1 MRPDASCWSR
11 SFCRS
16 RDRTSSG
23 SVKSEEDGRE
33 MFRPRT
39 ILAICLIL
47 MAESRMD
54 KQESLPNRRTRDKH
68 EMADQAM
75 DTIDLD
81 KGSGL
86 NSVEVARDR
95 SIRANYE
102 LQDQEPD
109 DIDFDMESGSGLTS
123 EDLDNPEDYKLPE
136 MDKRQSPAP
145 KKKVHRAFGWTIGTM
160 LTLASIIL
168 LIGTLSLTSRGTQTT
183 GEQEENRGKC
193 CTLVSWLT
201 KTSSQLPMWKSLALK
216 LFITVISTLGAGAF
230 SLLLTNLLADREESV
245 EQTVREILGLNEDNN
260 TDRRKRSTEA
270 DPGKVHWLAVLFL
283 IWLTTIPL
291 ICYIIVAKF
300 NDSDWTARECYSPDT
315 ELGDNRFMQ
324 ERRRQERRE
333 NREQKRLR
341 TRARQ
346 AADSSTDSW
355 PTPPSL
361 YRSSAETPPPPFCSV
376 AAGSHPT
383 PPAPP
388 PSTNTTTGMTTAA
401 SGRTQT
407 AVRWFARFQ
416 KGLKQDTGDRETGQQ
431 LEILE
436 EEPRRPHHIYSEPT
450 ATTSG

>member
-1 MRPDASCWSR
+1 MMTPTVKASTNEKSGIYCQDSPRCAQMRAARAGACAED
-11 SFCRS
+11 

-54 KQESLPNRRTRDKH
+54 KQESIPNRRTRDKH
-68 EMADQAM
+68 EMADQEM

-123 EDLDNPEDYKLPE
+123 EDLDNPKDYKLPE

-145 KKKVHRAFGWTIGTM
+145 KKKVHRAFGWTIGTL

-168 LIGTLSLTSRGTQTT
+168 LIGTVSLTSRGTQTT

-245 EQTVREILGLNEDNN
+245 EQTVREILGLNEDDN
-260 TDRRKRSTEA
+260 TDRRKRTLLS
-270 DPGKVHWLAVLFL
+270 
-283 IWLTTIPL
+283 
-291 ICYIIVAKF
+291 
-300 NDSDWTARECYSPDT
+300 
-315 ELGDNRFMQ
+315 
-324 ERRRQERRE
+324 
-333 NREQKRLR
+333 
-341 TRARQ
+341 
-346 AADSSTDSW
+346 
-355 PTPPSL
+355 
-361 YRSSAETPPPPFCSV
+361 
-376 AAGSHPT
+376 
-383 PPAPP
+383 
-388 PSTNTTTGMTTAA
+388 
-401 SGRTQT
+401 
-407 AVRWFARFQ
+407 
-416 KGLKQDTGDRETGQQ
+416 
-431 LEILE
+431 
-436 EEPRRPHHIYSEPT
+436 
-450 ATTSG
+450 

>member
-1 MRPDASCWSR
+1 M
-11 SFCRS
+11 
-16 RDRTSSG
+16 
-23 SVKSEEDGRE
+23 V
-33 MFRPRT
+33 RPRT
-39 ILAICLIL
+39 ILVICLIM
-47 MAESRMD
+47 MAESRVD
-54 KQESLPNRRTRDKH
+54 KQESLPNRRIRDKH
-68 EMADQAM
+68 EMADQEL
-75 DTIDLD
+75 DTFDLD

-123 EDLDNPEDYKLPE
+123 EDLDNPKDYKLPE

-145 KKKVHRAFGWTIGTM
+145 KKKVHRAFGWTIGTL

-168 LIGTLSLTSRGTQTT
+168 LIGTVSLTSRGTQTT
-183 GEQEENRGKC
+183 GDQEENRGKC
-193 CTLVSWLT
+193 CTLASWLT

-245 EQTVREILGLNEDNN
+245 EQTVREILGLNEDDN

-315 ELGDNRFMQ
+315 ELGDNRFIQ

-341 TRARQ
+341 TRARE
-346 AADSSTDSW
+346 ADDSSTDSW

-383 PPAPP
+383 TPPAPP
-388 PSTNTTTGMTTAA
+388 PSTNATTGMTAAA
-401 SGRTQT
+401 SGRT

-431 LEILE
+431 LEMLQ

>member
-1 MRPDASCWSR
+1 MRAAGAGACAVD
-11 SFCRS
+11 

-54 KQESLPNRRTRDKH
+54 KQESLTNRRTRDKH
-68 EMADQAM
+68 ETADQV

-123 EDLDNPEDYKLPE
+123 GDLDNPKDYKLPE
-136 MDKRQSPAP
+136 MDKRKSPAP
-145 KKKVHRAFGWTIGTM
+145 KQKVLRAFQWTIGTL

-168 LIGTLSLTSRGTQTT
+168 LIGTVSLTSRGTQTT

-245 EQTVREILGLNEDNN
+245 EQTVREILGLTEDNN
-260 TDRRKRSTEA
+260 TDRRRRSTEA

-341 TRARQ
+341 TRARE
-346 AADSSTDSW
+346 AADSTTDSW

-383 PPAPP
+383 TPPAPP
-388 PSTNTTTGMTTAA
+388 PSTNATTGMTAAA
-401 SGRTQT
+401 SGRT

-416 KGLKQDTGDRETGQQ
+416 KGLKQDTEDRETGQQ
-431 LEILE
+431 LEMLE

>member
-1 MRPDASCWSR
+1 MRAAGAGACAVG
-11 SFCRS
+11 

-54 KQESLPNRRTRDKH
+54 KQESLPNRGTRNKH
-68 EMADQAM
+68 EMADQEM

-123 EDLDNPEDYKLPE
+123 EDLDNPKDYKLPE

-145 KKKVHRAFGWTIGTM
+145 KQKVLRAFQWTIGTL

-168 LIGTLSLTSRGTQTT
+168 LIGTVSLTSRGTQTT

-260 TDRRKRSTEA
+260 TDRRRRSTEA

-341 TRARQ
+341 TRARE
-346 AADSSTDSW
+346 AADSSTDTW

-383 PPAPP
+383 TPPAPP
-388 PSTNTTTGMTTAA
+388 PSTNATTGMTAAA
-401 SGRTQT
+401 SGRT

-416 KGLKQDTGDRETGQQ
+416 KGLKQDTEDRETGQQ
-431 LEILE
+431 LEMLE